1 MDSVWGITFFDG
13 YTRTWGFFKRLFTY
27 VEDVNFKW
35 HGHHMINNNFL
46 DNGPGCL
53 SNDGFV
59 EPVVPKKQA

>member
-1 MDSVWGITFFDG
+1 MS
-13 YTRTWGFFKRLFTY
+13 FFKRLFTY
-27 VEDVNFKW
+27 IEDVNFKW